1 MAVAAVTA
9 GSKISMFFCCPFDA
23 LGSTMATFG
32 GQNVGARKLDRI
44 DQGLKA
50 GAVMG
55 CVYAVIA
62 FAVLCIFG
70 QRCV

>member
-1 MAVAAVTA
+1 
-9 GSKISMFFCCPFDA
+9 
-23 LGSTMATFG
+23 MATFG

-44 DQGLKA
+44 DQAWKA

-70 QRCV
+70 QWIASCLWIRGKGKS